1 MKKAV
6 LIPDSFKGTLSSL
19 RICELMRSCI
29 AELCPGCEVVS
40 IPVAD
45 GGEGS
50 VEAFLEAVGGRRVE
64 AQVTGPWFEPCT
76 AHYGLLDDGQVAV
89 LEMAAAAG
97 LPMVG
102 ERRDPSR
109 TTTFGLGELLLHAAD
124 NGARRIILGLGGS
137 ATNDGG
143 CGAAA
148 AAGLRFLNSDG
159 ACFVPVGGTL
169 KDIAAITT
177 PDSSTIRVQPWDKN
191 ILKDVEKA
199 ILVANIGF
207 TPAVMGDAV
216 RCPIPAL
223 SGERRAELAKICHE
237 MAEQGRV
244 RVRNIRRE
252 AIDAFKKLQKSGG
265 ATEDDVKKFEKE
277 VQNLTDKSIADINTQ
292 LSRKEEDLKKI

>member
-1 MKKAV
+1 MDLSQALKGTKDAMDKAV
-6 LIPDSFKGTLSSL
+6 
-19 RICELMRSCI
+19 
-29 AELCPGCEVVS
+29 AYVS
-40 IPVAD
+40 HEFETVHTGKASPSMV
-45 GGEGS
+45 ETVM
-50 VEAFLEAVGGRRVE
+50 VEA
-64 AQVTGPWFEPCT
+64 
-76 AHYGLLDDGQVAV
+76 YGTS
-89 LEMAAAAG
+89 
-97 LPMVG
+97 
-102 ERRDPSR
+102 SR
-109 TTTFGLGELLLHAAD
+109 
-124 NGARRIILGLGGS
+124 
-137 ATNDGG
+137 
-143 CGAAA
+143 
-148 AAGLRFLNSDG
+148 
-159 ACFVPVGGTL
+159 L

-199 ILVANIGF
+199 ILAANIGF

-244 RVRNIRRE
+244 RVRNVRRE

-277 VQNLTDKSIADINTQ
+277 VQNLTDKSIAEINSQ